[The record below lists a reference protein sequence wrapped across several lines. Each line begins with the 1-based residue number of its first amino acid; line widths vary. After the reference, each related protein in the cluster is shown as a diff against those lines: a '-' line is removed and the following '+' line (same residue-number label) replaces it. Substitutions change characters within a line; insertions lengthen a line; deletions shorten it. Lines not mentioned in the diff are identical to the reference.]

1 MMEIAKTK
9 LRLHQKKRMDLED
22 QRIEKL
28 RKNLHHTY
36 IDDESESAWPLTTQQ
51 MERVTMAIS
60 RGTKGECLSERYRIR
75 VTRDDLLTLTG
86 SVWLNDEVCKGVHS
100 NC

>member
-9 LRLHQKKRMDLED
+9 LLLHQKKRMDLED

-36 IDDESESAWPLTTQQ
+36 IDSDDDEPESLWTLTTQQ

-86 SVWLNDEVCKGVHS
+86 SVWLNDEVCRW
-100 NC
+100 